1 MIEEIKMALAQY
13 EQQGLLFNTNFL
25 EKTKTES
32 TIGYRGE
39 LVLVPGEVADD
50 KGRTKPP
57 VALIR
62 HAILLDTDGKLSFV
76 VGIIDQLELL
86 NTFFDKY
93 QDDFADGVQVLFYVV
108 NITEPMQ
115 VSMNGVKVVLIP
127 LTEGVAW
134 NELVDELCMEKSDFK
149 GQSPADKIV
158 TAYNEFKSYSPKYP
172 EVEFEVAMTKTA
184 DIKWETHGAV

>member
-1 MIEEIKMALAQY
+1 MALAQY